1 MKKNLLCTLLL
12 AAVPMTAAF
21 AGTSDKIEMPADS
34 EKTTV
39 VIPSAFSVK
48 DTADNLS
55 AILKDKGLTEFAR
68 INHAENAEKAGMKLR
83 PTELIIFGNPKVGTP
98 IMLCAQEA
106 AIDLPQKMLI
116 WQDEADKV
124 WLSYNTPDY
133 MKKRHSIE
141 GCDEVLGKVTKVLG
155 AVSKAAT
162 SK

>member
-21 AGTSDKIEMPADS
+21 AGTSEKSDDA

-55 AILKDKGLTEFAR
+55 AILKNKGLTEFAR

-98 IMLCAQEA
+98 LMLCAQTV

-133 MKKRHSIE
+133 LKKRHNIE

>member
-12 AAVPMTAAF
+12 AAVPLTAAF
-21 AGTSDKIEMPADS
+21 AGTSDKAEKSDNA

-39 VIPSAFSVK
+39 VIPSVFSVK
-48 DTADNLS
+48 DTADKLS
-55 AILKDKGLTEFAR
+55 AILKSKGLTEFAR

-83 PTELIIFGNPKVGTP
+83 PTELMIFGNPKVGTP
-98 IMLCAQEA
+98 LMLCAQTV

-133 MKKRHSIE
+133 LKKRHSIE
-141 GCDEVLGKVTKVLG
+141 GCDEVLGKITNVLG
-155 AVSKAAT
+155 ALSKAAT

>member
-12 AAVPMTAAF
+12 ATLPMTAAF
-21 AGTSDKIEMPADS
+21 AGTSDKT
-34 EKTTV
+34 EKSDDAEKAMV

-55 AILKDKGLTEFAR
+55 AILKNKGLTEFAR

-98 IMLCAQEA
+98 LMLCAQTV

-116 WQDEADKV
+116 WQDESDKV
-124 WLSYNTPDY
+124 WLSYNTPAY
-133 MKKRHSIE
+133 LKKRHSIE
-141 GCDEVLGKVTKVLG
+141 GCDEVLGKVANVLG
-155 AVSKAAT
+155 AVSEAAT